1 MLKWYE
7 KTGKNTDVVLS
18 SRIRLARNTTEYPF
32 STKITA
38 DEGKNLVDR
47 VFECIGDSEYADGF
61 ELKRMNGVGDNQRQC
76 LYEQQEI
83 NRYMAG
89 RKDGAA
95 AFSHDGGLSIMVNSE
110 DHIRIQAMI
119 AGMDME
125 ACLKSANMYDDLL
138 EEHFNYAFSE
148 KYGYHTTY
156 PTNVGTGMRA
166 AYRLHLP
173 VLANTKKLQ
182 LLANEL
188 GRFGVRMSAC
198 FGEGLNGMGDIYQF
212 SNQRTLGQS
221 EEDIIHNLDSVVQQI
236 VRQERTLRKDYLDS
250 GRIRAEDE
258 AYKSYGVLKYSRC
271 LNLKNAMVLLSE
283 IRLGLCLGTIRFKD
297 AEDFSTYSMMLAVQ
311 PRTLQFNNCKEKAMS
326 VEEVVEN
333 VGVSKTTGRR
343 YLEYC
348 VESGLIIVEMLY
360 GNIGHPRR
368 LYRKADDKP

>member
-7 KTGKNTDVVLS
+7 KTGKNSDVVLS

-95 AFSHDGGLSIMVNSE
+95 ALSHDGGLSIMVNSE

-125 ACLKSANMYDDLL
+125 ACLKSANVYDDFL

-326 VEEVVEN
+326 VEEVDVLRAKYIREHIPE
-333 VGVSKTTGRR
+333 
-343 YLEYC
+343 LDEQ
-348 VESGLIIVEMLY
+348 
-360 GNIGHPRR
+360 
-368 LYRKADDKP
+368 

>member
-7 KTGKNTDVVLS
+7 KKGKDSDVVLS
-18 SRIRLARNTTEYPF
+18 SRVRLARNTTEYPF
-32 STKITA
+32 STKISA

-47 VFECIGDSEYADGF
+47 VFECISDSEYADGF
-61 ELKRMNGVGDNQRQC
+61 ELKRMNGIGDNQRQL

-95 AFSHDGGLSIMVNSE
+95 ALSHDGGLSIMVNSE

-119 AGMDME
+119 SGMDME
-125 ACLKSANMYDDLL
+125 ACLKSADMYDDFL

-198 FGEGLNGMGDIYQF
+198 FGDGMNGMGDIYQF

-236 VRQERTLRKDYLDS
+236 MRQERALRKDYLES
-250 GRIRAEDE
+250 GKIRAEDE

-283 IRLGLCLGTIRFKD
+283 IRLGLCLGTIKFKD
-297 AEDFSTYSMMLAVQ
+297 AEDFSTYSMMLAIQ
-311 PRTLQFNNCKEKAMS
+311 PRTLQYNNGKEKAMS
-326 VEEVVEN
+326 VEEIDVLRAKYIREHIPE
-333 VGVSKTTGRR
+333 
-343 YLEYC
+343 LDE
-348 VESGLIIVEMLY
+348 L
-360 GNIGHPRR
+360 
-368 LYRKADDKP
+368 

>member
-1 MLKWYE
+1 MLKWYD
-7 KTGKNTDVVLS
+7 KKGKNSDVVLS

-32 STKITA
+32 STKISA

-47 VFECIGDSEYADGF
+47 VFECISDSEYADGF
-61 ELKRMNGVGDNQRQC
+61 ELKRMNGIGDNQRQL
-76 LYEQQEI
+76 LYEQQE
-83 NRYMAG
+83 
-89 RKDGAA
+89 
-95 AFSHDGGLSIMVNSE
+95 VNSE
-110 DHIRIQAMI
+110 DHIRIQTMI
-119 AGMDME
+119 SGMDME
-125 ACLKSANMYDDLL
+125 ACLKSANLYDDFL

-198 FGEGLNGMGDIYQF
+198 FGEGMNGMGDIYQF

-236 VRQERTLRKDYLDS
+236 VRQERSLRKDYLES

-297 AEDFSTYSMMLAVQ
+297 AEDFSAYSMMLAIQ
-311 PRTLQFNNCKEKAMS
+311 PRTLQYNNGKEKAMS
-326 VEEVVEN
+326 VEEIDVLRAKYIREH
-333 VGVSKTTGRR
+333 
-343 YLEYC
+343 LPELD
-348 VESGLIIVEMLY
+348 E
-360 GNIGHPRR
+360 
-368 LYRKADDKP
+368 

>member
-1 MLKWYE
+1 MTMLKWYE
-7 KTGKNTDVVLS
+7 KKGKDSDVVLS

-32 STKITA
+32 STKISA

-47 VFECIGDSEYADGF
+47 VFECISDSEYADGF
-61 ELKRMNGVGDNQRQC
+61 ELKRMNGIGDNQRQL

-95 AFSHDGGLSIMVNSE
+95 ALSHDGGLS
-110 DHIRIQAMI
+110 D
-119 AGMDME
+119 
-125 ACLKSANMYDDLL
+125 MYDDFL

-198 FGEGLNGMGDIYQF
+198 FGEGMNGMGDIYQF

-236 VRQERTLRKDYLDS
+236 MRQERALRKDYLES
-250 GRIRAEDE
+250 GKIRAEDE

-283 IRLGLCLGTIRFKD
+283 IRLGLCLGTIKFKD
-297 AEDFSTYSMMLAVQ
+297 AEDFSTYSMMLAIQ
-311 PRTLQFNNCKEKAMS
+311 PRTLQYNNGKEKAMS
-326 VEEVVEN
+326 VEEVDVLRAKYIRDHLPE
-333 VGVSKTTGRR
+333 
-343 YLEYC
+343 LE
-348 VESGLIIVEMLY
+348 E
-360 GNIGHPRR
+360 
-368 LYRKADDKP
+368 